1 MTADVSS
8 SYAGAAPTRHTG
20 LRVAVGLLG
29 VAAVVVGVILLF
41 DPVAAARTL
50 ALLLGLSL
58 VLGGLLE
65 LAAGWNAGRRA
76 AAVVLGGI
84 LILGGVLAVVWP
96 GISLATLVL
105 ITALSLIL
113 HGIGRVG
120 IAIVARAEI
129 PGWGWLAAAG
139 AVNVL
144 VGVLALLW
152 PEVTVRIL
160 AFLLGLQIVLF
171 GVLLVATAFIGPRA
185 REGV

>member
-1 MTADVSS
+1 
-8 SYAGAAPTRHTG
+8 
-20 LRVAVGLLG
+20 
-29 VAAVVVGVILLF
+29 
-41 DPVAAARTL
+41 
-50 ALLLGLSL
+50 
-58 VLGGLLE
+58 
-65 LAAGWNAGRRA
+65 
-76 AAVVLGGI
+76 VVLGGI

-120 IAIVARAEI
+120 IAVVARAEI
-129 PGWGWLAAAG
+129 PGWGWLVAAG

>member
-1 MTADVSS
+1 MTADVSN
-8 SYAGAAPTRHTG
+8 SYAGAAPARHTG
-20 LRVAVGLLG
+20 VRVVAGLLG
-29 VAAVVVGVILLF
+29 LAAVVVGVVLLL

-58 VLGGLLE
+58 ALGGLLE
-65 LAAGWNAGRRA
+65 LSTGWNSGHRM

-84 LILGGVLAVVWP
+84 LVVGAILAVVWP

-120 IAIVARAEI
+120 MAIVARAEI
-129 PGWGWLAAAG
+129 PGWGWLVAAG
-139 AVNVL
+139 AINVL

-160 AFLLGLQIVLF
+160 AFLLGLQVVMF